1 MFGKFIVLFIAM
13 LASAYFLHV
22 RINTTLSVI
31 IFKTEE
37 GMLSAVLGIISM
49 IVAVLFWSIYIIWF

>member
-37 GMLSAVLGIISM
+37 GMFSAVLGIISM